1 MRKSE
6 LMSQRLDTLEQCFQ
20 NLKDQ
25 ADELPA
31 AREVLAP
38 ALQKVALA
46 IARLRTA
53 REGGLSPAA
62 DSPDGQTDPLR
73 QPEANLVRSESIL
86 RQVFRAVTDVFIIL
100 DRDLNIISTNWPGY
114 KELKQAARS
123 GQIKC
128 YQAFHGL
135 ERPCKECH
143 VDQVLATGQ
152 PLVVEKFNP
161 LDNRIYETTAIPIP
175 DESGQVVQVAETWR
189 DITAL
194 RQTEKSLK
202 EREDLYRVLTE
213 RSLVGVYLL
222 QGGKF
227 RYANVKM
234 AQVFGYAPEEIIDR
248 LSPQDLIYPED
259 HPLLEEQVRRRLSG
273 EAEEAHYTARGVRQD
288 GTVIHLEFLGRR
300 VEYKGWPAI
309 VGTLLDITERKQAEG
324 NLEFQAQLL
333 DLARDTIVAH
343 DLKGH
348 IVYVNEA
355 AAQARGYTREELLG
369 KTIPDLIAPG
379 EARQKGLQRLSELQA
394 GKLLDPFESYHVR
407 KDGSRFPIE
416 VHGRLTQING
426 RKIFLG
432 VARDITERRRA
443 QEELATHL
451 EFMGVILDAIPN
463 PIFYKD
469 REGVYLGCNRAFGDL
484 MGITPEE
491 IVGKTVHDIH
501 PKELADKY
509 QQMDWKVLQNRGSQV
524 YERALQTGDG
534 IVHNVVIHKATF
546 PDAKGN
552 VAGLVGNIVDI
563 SDLKRAEEAVRES
576 EARLRAIFEHAPVGI
591 TMVDPAGRFLQTNP
605 AFQAI
610 VGYSATEL
618 QNMTFQQITHPED
631 LPGNL
636 QLLKEFLANKRQYY
650 YLQKRYMRKD
660 GKIVWVSLMKSRV
673 QNAQGETRVIGT
685 VLDITAR
692 KQAEEALRE
701 SEQRFRLMA
710 KTIQDVL
717 WISTPSLDKVIY
729 VSPAYEK
736 VWGRSC
742 EELYES
748 PRSFLEAIHPEDR
761 KQAQA
766 LMMTHQSR
774 GLEFSQ
780 EYRIIKLE
788 GSISWIH
795 NQAFPVKDEQGK
807 VIMYTGVAKDITE
820 RKNLEQ
826 QLLLAQKME
835 AVGRL
840 AGGVAHD
847 FNNLLMAIASYA
859 ELIRQKIF
867 KGDPLYRYLED
878 IFHATD
884 RATALT
890 GQLLTFSRQQIV
902 HPRVV
907 DLNQLVRDLK
917 RLLRRLIPE
926 DIELE
931 VITAP
936 ELGMVKADPGYLNQ
950 IIMNLVINAR
960 DAMPCGG
967 CITLE
972 TTEVRLQESRRT
984 RSGES
989 PPGPYVVLKV
999 IDSGIG
1005 IDESI
1010 QVHIFEPFFTTKEP
1024 GKGTG
1029 LGLSIVYGI
1038 IKQSGGF
1045 IDLESKPGQGS
1056 TFTIYLPRLEDGA
1069 ELDKTRTSKQRKLRG
1084 EETILLVE
1092 DEDVLRSLLAKFMR
1106 LQGYT
1111 VLEARHGDEALLICE
1126 KYQGPIQLMVTDV
1139 VMPLMSGRVLA
1150 DRIRSLRP
1158 ETKVLYMSG
1167 YTEDEVVQRG
1177 VADLSVSFLQKPF
1190 KPIDLARQV
1199 RAVLN
1204 PPPRQ

>member
-1 MRKSE
+1 MIMRKTE
-6 LMSQRLDTLEQCFQ
+6 LSQRLDTLEQCFQ
-20 NLKDQ
+20 NLKDR

-31 AREVLAP
+31 AKEALAP
-38 ALQKVALA
+38 ALQEVAEALA
-46 IARLRTA
+46 LARTA
-53 REGGLSPAA
+53 QENGQSRMNSPERQLKPSQQSEIFSDACKT
-62 DSPDGQTDPLR
+62 SSETFPDLLT
-73 QPEANLVRSESIL
+73 V
-86 RQVFRAVTDVFIIL
+86 V
-100 DRDLNIISTNWPGY
+100 DRNFNIIMSSWP
-114 KELKQAARS
+114 
-123 GQIKC
+123 
-128 YQAFHGL
+128 
-135 ERPCKECH
+135 
-143 VDQVLATGQ
+143 
-152 PLVVEKFNP
+152 
-161 LDNRIYETTAIPIP
+161 
-175 DESGQVVQVAETWR
+175 
-189 DITAL
+189 
-194 RQTEKSLK
+194 
-202 EREDLYRVLTE
+202 
-213 RSLVGVYLL
+213 
-222 QGGKF
+222 
-227 RYANVKM
+227 
-234 AQVFGYAPEEIIDR
+234 
-248 LSPQDLIYPED
+248 
-259 HPLLEEQVRRRLSG
+259 
-273 EAEEAHYTARGVRQD
+273 
-288 GTVIHLEFLGRR
+288 
-300 VEYKGWPAI
+300 
-309 VGTLLDITERKQAEG
+309 
-324 NLEFQAQLL
+324 NLEPVEGERRHHL
-333 DLARDTIVAH
+333 
-343 DLKGH
+343 
-348 IVYVNEA
+348 VNG
-355 AAQARGYTREELLG
+355 Q
-369 KTIPDLIAPG
+369 
-379 EARQKGLQRLSELQA
+379 
-394 GKLLDPFESYHVR
+394 
-407 KDGSRFPIE
+407 
-416 VHGRLTQING
+416 
-426 RKIFLG
+426 KIFLG
-432 VARDITERRRA
+432 VARDITERQRA
-443 QEELATHL
+443 QEALATHL
-451 EFMGVILDAIPN
+451 EFIRILLDAILN

-469 REGVYLGCNRAFGDL
+469 RKGVYLGCNRAFGDL
-484 MGITPEE
+484 IGITPEE
-491 IVGKTVHDIH
+491 IVGKTVFDIH
-501 PKELADKY
+501 PKELAEKY
-509 QQMDWKVLQNRGSQV
+509 QQMDLVVLQSRGSQI
-524 YERALQTGDG
+524 YELPLRAADG
-534 IVHNVVIHKATF
+534 KMHNVVIHKTTF
-546 PDAKGN
+546 PDAEGN
-552 VAGLVGNIVDI
+552 VAGLVGNIVDV
-563 SDLKRAEEAVRES
+563 SDLKMAEEAVRES

-591 TMVDPAGRFLQTNP
+591 TMVDPTGRFLQTNP

-610 VGYSATEL
+610 VGYSAAEL
-618 QNMTFQQITHPED
+618 QSMTFQQITHPED
-631 LPGNL
+631 LPDNL
-636 QLLKEFLANKRQYY
+636 QLLKEFLANQRQYY
-650 YLQKRYMRKD
+650 SLEKRYIRKD
-660 GKIVWVSLMKSRV
+660 GKIVWVNLMKSRL
-673 QNAQGETRVIGT
+673 QNAQGEPRVIGT

-717 WISTPSLDKVIY
+717 WISTPSLDNMIY

-748 PRSFLEAIHPEDR
+748 PRSFLDAIHQEDR
-761 KQAQA
+761 NQAQA

-780 EYRIIKLE
+780 EYRIIKPD
-788 GSISWIH
+788 GSMSWIH

-867 KGDPLYRYLED
+867 KGDPLYHYLED
-878 IFHATD
+878 ILQATD

-907 DLNQLVRDLK
+907 DLNLLVRDLK
-917 RLLRRLIPE
+917 RLLRPLIPE

-936 ELGMVKADPGYLNQ
+936 DLGMVKADPGYLNQ

-960 DAMPCGG
+960 DAMPSGG
-967 CITLE
+967 YITLE
-972 TTEVRLQESRRT
+972 TTEVHLQESRRT
-984 RSGES
+984 RSGEA

-1010 QVHIFEPFFTTKEP
+1010 QVHIFEPFFTTKEQ

-1038 IKQSGGF
+1038 TKQSGGY

-1069 ELDKTRTSKQRKLRG
+1069 ELDKTKTSKQRKFRG

-1106 LQGYT
+1106 LHNYT

-1126 KYQGPIQLMVTDV
+1126 QYQGSIQLMVTDV
-1139 VMPLMSGRVLA
+1139 VMPQMSGRVLA

-1199 RAVLN
+1199 QAVLH
-1204 PPPRQ
+1204 PRPRG